1 MTQTN
6 PWLAHQAEDGDAP
19 DGAPDEPMPVVV
31 APEPRGPLYV
41 AGAHGGAGVSTLV
54 RLAPALREVGP
65 KVAAGDRLVVVCRS
79 SASGLQAA
87 QRVLAYLASPAS
99 PAAHVEGLI
108 VSADAPGRKP
118 RPLHDLTA
126 LLSGATPRT
135 WLLPWVE
142 DWRFDPYPVQVPRA
156 VRAVL
161 DELTELAGGFPS
173 VHTNRKA

>member
-1 MTQTN
+1 MTQTTN
-6 PWLAHQAEDGDAP
+6 PW
-19 DGAPDEPMPVVV
+19 VVV
-31 APEPRGPLYV
+31 PDVEPAGEPHGAVVPTTVTPVAGGRLFL

-54 RLAPALREVGP
+54 HLVPALREVGP
-65 KVAAGDRLVVVCRS
+65 RIAAGDRLVVVCRS

-87 QRVLAYLASPAS
+87 QRVLAYLASPSS

-108 VSADAPGRKP
+108 VSADAPGRTP

-142 DWRFDPYPVQVPRA
+142 DWRFDPYSVQVPRA

-161 DELTELAGGFPS
+161 GELTELAGGLPS
-173 VHTNRKA
+173 VHNNRKA